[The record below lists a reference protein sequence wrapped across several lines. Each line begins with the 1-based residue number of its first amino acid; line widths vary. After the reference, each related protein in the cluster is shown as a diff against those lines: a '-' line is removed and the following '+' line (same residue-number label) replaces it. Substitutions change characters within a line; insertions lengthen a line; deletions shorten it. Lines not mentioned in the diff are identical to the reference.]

1 MYNILIIGDI
11 MIDHYTYV
19 SINKIANESP
29 IPVFN
34 YSSEKYILGG
44 CGNVFQNMKLFNN
57 NLFMLSVIGNDNNAN
72 IIKNI
77 INDNNNV
84 FLINDP
90 SRKTSIKNRI
100 IADNKILFRYDDES
114 TFFINESIENM
125 MINKFD
131 ELSMNNTIDIVV
143 FSDYNKGVL
152 TEKLC
157 KYIIDTCNKNNIVTI
172 VDPKNNFLKYK
183 NVTCIK
189 PNYLESSIYSKL
201 SDINEIHK
209 FIYSTIN
216 CKFSIVTLGK
226 DGISLFDGNKL
237 FITSYE
243 SNEVIDVTGA
253 GDIITSVVSSL
264 FKTLDIESIL
274 KLATF
279 LGTTSVKKIG
289 TYELSHSDIISA
301 YGSIKNKCFTDDI
314 IYHLK
319 KSNKKIV
326 FTNGCF
332 DILHIGHIKYL
343 DEAKKLGDI
352 LIIGINTDESIKRNK
367 GDSRPINSLNNRI
380 EFLSKF
386 DFVDFIIPFDTDT
399 PLDLI
404 KKIKPDFLV
413 KGGDYTPDSIIGKEF
428 AKNTLCLSF
437 TPDISSSKIIKLLS
451 NNN

>member
-1 MYNILIIGDI
+1 MKNILIIGDI
-11 MIDHYTYV
+11 IIDHYTYV

-34 YSSEKYILGG
+34 YLNEKYILGG

-57 NLFMLSVIGNDNNAN
+57 NLFMLSVIGNDNNSN

-77 INDNNNV
+77 INNNNNV
-84 FLINDP
+84 LLIHDP

-114 TFFINESIENM
+114 TFSINESIESL

-131 ELSMNNTIDIVV
+131 ELYMNNNINIVV
-143 FSDYNKGVL
+143 LSDYNKGVL

-157 KYIIDTCNKNNIVTI
+157 KYIIDTCNKNNIITI

-189 PNYLESSIYSKL
+189 PNYIESSNYSKL
-201 SDINEIHK
+201 SNINDIHA

-216 CKFSIVTLGK
+216 CKYSIITLGK
-226 DGISLFDGNKL
+226 DGISLFDGNNL

-243 SNEVIDVTGA
+243 SSEVIDVTGA

-264 FKTLDIESIL
+264 FNKLNIEYIL

-301 YGSIKNKCFTDDI
+301 YSSIKNKNFSDDI

-319 KSNKKIV
+319 NTNKKIV

-343 DEAKKLGDI
+343 NEAKKLGDI
-352 LIIGINTDESIKRNK
+352 LIVGINTDESIKRNK
-367 GDSRPINSLNNRI
+367 GNSRPINSLNNRL
-380 EFLSKF
+380 EFLSNF
-386 DFVDFIIPFDTDT
+386 DFVDFLQLRIHLGSFVPLQMFYYILPF
-399 PLDLI
+399 
-404 KKIKPDFLV
+404 FV
-413 KGGDYTPDSIIGKEF
+413 S
-428 AKNTLCLSF
+428 
-437 TPDISSSKIIKLLS
+437 
-451 NNN
+451 